1 MADKRVQDLTPATSV
16 GLADLFVLEQ
26 SGQAKSL
33 TGQILVNDLA
43 DALDGHGGISSVTY
57 TAPTGTS
64 LNGTLTITMADETT
78 ASFTVKN
85 GNGISDVSSSRDG
98 IIQTYVMTF
107 DDGSTYTFYVSDGAG
122 IDSITSEKTGLT
134 TTITVDVTD
143 GESYSFDVD
152 DGVGISSITWVD
164 SGTSGDGQT
173 HTGTIHYT
181 DGTTG
186 SIVFRDGVKGDTG
199 AQTYVWFKWSAAYP
213 TADSDMS
220 DSPNAYIGIYT
231 GTSSTK
237 PTAYTDYV
245 WYEYKGEQGDP
256 GTNIDSVELT
266 NTTDLVDTY
275 TITLTD
281 GSTSTFNVTNA
292 KSIESI
298 TSSQGQNPIPGTN
311 NVITITF
318 NDGDTTSFSV
328 YNGANGLGSVSTVS
342 GIQADGSGDVP
353 QVISGNGAPTTATV
367 GQTNQLYYDLNTGT
381 LYYCAGESQG
391 TYVWFGTGVNV
402 DTALSS
408 SSTNPVQNKVIT
420 ARVGTG
426 TLNTTATNLTGAVN
440 EVLAA
445 IPPASSTTP
454 NADSAAGAVGVMSTW
469 ARADHRHPLPSAS
482 DVGAVDKT
490 GDTMTDTL
498 ILKSNNLTP
507 GTVPSSAL
515 FGSSIAF
522 TDANGATIGLIQ
534 PTILADGRTGLR
546 YISRRRVNNADV
558 DNVINL
564 YTDSSGNRSVV
575 ISDAAAWRGAI
586 GLNGVGTVV
595 SSDAASTS
603 VSSGTLTQVG
613 GAITLAA
620 GTWQINIM
628 VQFSS
633 DATGYRRAFLST
645 DRSTSAY
652 GIPGED
658 NRNAVN
664 GAATI
669 CKINTVLELSANTT
683 FYTMGYQNSGGSLT
697 AWQRV
702 RCVRIK

>member
-1 MADKRVQDLTPATSV
+1 MADKSISELTPATSV
-16 GLADLFVLEQ
+16 GLADLFVLQQ
-26 SGQAKSL
+26 SNQAKSID
-33 TGQILVNDLA
+33 GQTLIDELA

-199 AQTYVWFKWSAAYP
+199 AQTYVWFKWSAVYP

-231 GTSSTK
+231 GTSPTK
-237 PTAYTDYV
+237 PTAYTDYA

-266 NTTDLVDTY
+266 STADLVDTY

-298 TSSQGQNPIPGTN
+298 TMISGSHAAGTTDTYE
-311 NVITITF
+311 ILF
-318 NDGDTTSFSV
+318 NDGDTVAFSV

-342 GIQADGSGDVP
+342 GIQADGNGDVP

-420 ARVGTG
+420 AKVGTG

-445 IPPASSTTP
+445 IPSASNTTP

-482 DVGAVDKT
+482 DVGAVAKA
-490 GDTMTDTL
+490 GDTMTGYL
-498 ILKSNNLTP
+498 NVKSSGIVSGTAPASDVYSNGIALQDANNSRIGAIRAVNLTD
-507 GTVPSSAL
+507 GKMRLQL
-515 FGSSIAF
+515 FAEQGGV
-522 TDANGATIGLIQ
+522 ANSLF
-534 PTILADGRTGLR
+534 L
-546 YISRRRVNNADV
+546 DV
-558 DNVINL
+558 DR
-564 YTDSSGNRSVV
+564 SGNRTVEV
-575 ISDAAAWRGAI
+575 TDAAAWRNALAVKDSLGQRSVITPTTIATTGTQTVNTYGGRKFSDFDFLTFVCGTSNTNYRASQTIPKVLWTSGATI
-586 GLNGVGTVV
+586 QLSASHGTNYASVSALTV
-595 SSDAASTS
+595 SYSSDTSCTVAAGG
-603 VSSGTLTQVG
+603 SGTPMFTSFQV
-613 GAITLAA
+613 I
-620 GTWQINIM
+620 GT
-628 VQFSS
+628 
-633 DATGYRRAFLST
+633 
-645 DRSTSAY
+645 
-652 GIPGED
+652 
-658 NRNAVN
+658 
-664 GAATI
+664 
-669 CKINTVLELSANTT
+669 KLE
-683 FYTMGYQNSGGSLT
+683 
-697 AWQRV
+697 
-702 RCVRIK
+702 